1 MTGRILPRYLVLAAA
16 LSVVVAGLML
26 SIFYGQYRWLAGGI
40 VDASV
45 DEHLASL
52 SASFERRARG
62 RLHRIADDLAELS
75 PPDATHIE
83 RLLADAVAVAG
94 DELVGL
100 RYETGDGAVFER
112 GSIARGAG
120 SLSPE
125 WTPERLHLTY
135 PVTPED
141 LPPGRLVG
149 SFELTDLA
157 TESSAFEQRLLEQE
171 TRYVLSR
178 L

>member
-75 PPDATHIE
+75 PPDATHIG
-83 RLLADAVAVAG
+83 RLLADAVAGTG
-94 DELVGL
+94 DQLAGL
-100 RYETGDGAVFER
+100 RYATGRGAV
-112 GSIARGAG
+112 SARVRTA
-120 SLSPE
+120 
-125 WTPERLHLTY
+125 
-135 PVTPED
+135 
-141 LPPGRLVG
+141 
-149 SFELTDLA
+149 
-157 TESSAFEQRLLEQE
+157 
-171 TRYVLSR
+171 
-178 L
+178 